1 MKLNT
6 IYGKKTV
13 ISFEIFPPKHGA
25 ALQNIDE
32 TLEILCSLKPAF
44 ISVTFGAGG
53 STVNSKTVEIAKKIK
68 EVYRVEP
75 VVHLSCLNY
84 MRSEILAMLEEL
96 REAGIENILAL
107 RGDRNPDVTPRE
119 DFHYASDLI
128 RFIREQTGDEFN
140 ISAACYPETHPEAV
154 SREQDILRL
163 KEKVDNGAAHLISQL
178 FFDNT
183 SFYQFLGEVREAGIA
198 VPVEA
203 GIMPVT
209 NKAQIERM
217 VNLCGATLPEKY
229 RKIMDRYENSKDAL
243 FDAGVIYALNQV
255 VDLIAN
261 GVDGVHLYTMNNPVL
276 AKRICDEIKNLI

>member
-1 MKLNT
+1 M
-6 IYGKKTV
+6 
-13 ISFEIFPPKHGA
+13 
-25 ALQNIDE
+25 
-32 TLEILCSLKPAF
+32 
-44 ISVTFGAGG
+44 
-53 STVNSKTVEIAKKIK
+53 
-68 EVYRVEP
+68 
-75 VVHLSCLNY
+75 
-84 MRSEILAMLEEL
+84 
-96 REAGIENILAL
+96 
-107 RGDRNPDVTPRE
+107 TPRE

-140 ISAACYPETHPEAV
+140 ISVACYPETHPEAS
-154 SREQDILRL
+154 SREQDILHL

-178 FFDNT
+178 FFDNA
-183 SFYQFLGEVREAGIA
+183 SFYQFLGEVREAGIT

-229 RKIMDRYENSKDAL
+229 RKIMDRYENSKEAL